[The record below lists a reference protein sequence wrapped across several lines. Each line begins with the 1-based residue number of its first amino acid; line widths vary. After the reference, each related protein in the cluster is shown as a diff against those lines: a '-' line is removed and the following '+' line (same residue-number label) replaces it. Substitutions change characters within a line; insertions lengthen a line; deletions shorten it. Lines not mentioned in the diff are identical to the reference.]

1 MADITVTA
9 ASVRPVGQCIVRR
22 FTAGGTITPGQ
33 AVRISAD
40 DTVVVAQGD
49 TIAHAQV
56 IGLAVSNGE
65 GAVSFSANNV
75 VDVVLRG
82 TVAGFLAN
90 VTANGTAY
98 IGDVAG
104 IMTVAVGT
112 EPCRVGIGVNATTLL
127 VNPML
132 LHSA

>member
-1 MADITVTA
+1 MADLTVTA

-22 FTAGGTITPGQ
+22 FTAGATLTPGQ
-33 AVRISAD
+33 AVYISAN
-40 DTVVVAQGD
+40 DTVSPAQGT
-49 TIAHAQV
+49 TIAKAQV
-56 IGLAVSNGE
+56 IGLVVSNGE
-65 GAVSFSANNV
+65 GAVSFSANDV

-82 TVAGFLAN
+82 EVTGFATN

-112 EPCRVGIGVNATTLL
+112 DPCRVGIGRNATTLY